1 MNNLFTVVFKYGCFS
16 GMIGEGMSVA
26 TTGSS
31 GSLHAEVIN
40 IKMDINDDDEDV
52 IIATVSITNEAP
64 VPMGGLDVAA
74 VTNSGAKHL
83 SQEGVTSLGPGIQR
97 DWTFE
102 FPLDSGEWTFVLS
115 GSSADIKMG
124 PFAYDFEYS
133 VTQGRKLSSNIG
145 SSLFSGAFDSD
156 LGDFGKVKERE
167 MIDPSKVVLTSY
179 SAENSEGGETKIKA
193 DLDVLS
199 TGLTSTS
206 GADARA
212 APILNPNPVREAP
225 LSQPSRTEDPLL
237 AHAPS
242 SESVREAPVAPAP
255 NQAPVPL
262 IPLNAPPSPPA
273 PPAGPPTALQAGH
286 QHRLL
291 DHQSGPLDR
300 LDHQLPQAGPTGP
313 PGPPPPSGPPTPPA
327 GPTGPSGPP
336 SGTTNS
342 TGWTNWTTLPSGP
355 PTPPAGPPSGPPS
368 GPPTP
373 PPDRMDHQVR
383 LLDQLDLH
391 LDHRLDLLRRSPMRG
406 YNFHLSQIFEGFNC
420 LKIHS

>member
-1 MNNLFTVVFKYGCFS
+1 MSNLHTVVFKYGCIS
-16 GMIGEGMSVA
+16 GMDGERMSVA

-31 GSLHAEVIN
+31 GSLQAEVIN

-52 IIATVSITNEAP
+52 IIATISITNEAP

-156 LGDFGKVKERE
+156 LGDFGNVKERE

-179 SAENSEGGETKIKA
+179 SAENSEGGETMIKT
-193 DLDVLS
+193 DLDTLS

-237 AHAPS
+237 AHAPN
-242 SESVREAPVAPAP
+242 SESVREAPTG
-255 NQAPVPL
+255 
-262 IPLNAPPSPPA
+262 PPSGPPA
-273 PPAGPPTALQAGH
+273 PPSGPPK
-286 QHRLL
+286 
-291 DHQSGPLDR
+291 P
-300 LDHQLPQAGPTGP
+300 PAGPTGP
-313 PGPPPPSGPPTPPA
+313 PSGPPSGPPAPPSGPPTPPA
-327 GPTGPSGPP
+327 GPTGP
-336 SGTTNS
+336 
-342 TGWTNWTTLPSGP
+342 
-355 PTPPAGPPSGPPS
+355 PSGPPS
-368 GPPTP
+368 GPPAP
-373 PPDRMDHQVR
+373 PSGPPAGPPASTVNEGVQFPPKPD
-383 LLDQLDLH
+383 
-391 LDHRLDLLRRSPMRG
+391 
-406 YNFHLSQIFEGFNC
+406 I
-420 LKIHS
+420 

>member
-1 MNNLFTVVFKYGCFS
+1 MNNLFTVVFKYGCIS
-16 GMIGEGMSVA
+16 GMIGERMSVA

-74 VTNSGAKHL
+74 VTNSGAKHP

-124 PFAYDFEYS
+124 PFAHDFEYS

-242 SESVREAPVAPAP
+242 SESVRDAPVACT
-255 NQAPVPL
+255 
-262 IPLNAPPSPPA
+262 IP
-273 PPAGPPTALQAGH
+273 
-286 QHRLL
+286 
-291 DHQSGPLDR
+291 
-300 LDHQLPQAGPTGP
+300 
-313 PGPPPPSGPPTPPA
+313 
-327 GPTGPSGPP
+327 
-336 SGTTNS
+336 S
-342 TGWTNWTTLPSGP
+342 TGSPN
-355 PTPPAGPPSGPPS
+355 PA
-368 GPPTP
+368 
-373 PPDRMDHQVR
+373 
-383 LLDQLDLH
+383 
-391 LDHRLDLLRRSPMRG
+391 
-406 YNFHLSQIFEGFNC
+406 
-420 LKIHS
+420 

>member
-1 MNNLFTVVFKYGCFS
+1 MNNLFTVVFKYGCIS
-16 GMIGEGMSVA
+16 GMDGERMSVA

-74 VTNSGAKHL
+74 VTNSGAKHP

-124 PFAYDFEYS
+124 PFAHDFEYS

-212 APILNPNPVREAP
+212 A
-225 LSQPSRTEDPLL
+225 QF
-237 AHAPS
+237 
-242 SESVREAPVAPAP
+242 
-255 NQAPVPL
+255 L
-262 IPLNAPPSPPA
+262 I
-273 PPAGPPTALQAGH
+273 
-286 QHRLL
+286 
-291 DHQSGPLDR
+291 
-300 LDHQLPQAGPTGP
+300 
-313 PGPPPPSGPPTPPA
+313 
-327 GPTGPSGPP
+327 
-336 SGTTNS
+336 
-342 TGWTNWTTLPSGP
+342 
-355 PTPPAGPPSGPPS
+355 
-368 GPPTP
+368 
-373 PPDRMDHQVR
+373 
-383 LLDQLDLH
+383 
-391 LDHRLDLLRRSPMRG
+391 
-406 YNFHLSQIFEGFNC
+406 QIQ
-420 LKIHS
+420 